1 MLSALFVTTALSA
14 SAKTAIE
21 LFGCGVVA
29 AMNLYCGTKL
39 PRNKRSKS

>member
-1 MLSALFVTTALSA
+1 MLSAFFVTTALSA

-39 PRNKRSKS
+39 PRNKRSKT